1 MAECIHF
8 PEGGGENCSICLHP
22 ETRKAKPEKL
32 EAIGPTIGAHYPGK
46 CACGCKSHFQQGDD
60 ITMTEAGWCIT
71 DHTEMEDFFS

>member
-22 ETRKAKPEKL
+22 REKQTSEKL
-32 EAIGPTIGAHYPGK
+32 EATGPTIGASYPGK
-46 CACGCKSHFQQGDD
+46 CGCGCKLQFSVGDD

-71 DHTEMEDFFS
+71 DHTEMEDYF